1 MSPQE
6 VLIVDDDRSL
16 LEMMKSDLSRE
27 QFAVQ
32 TATSVPEAIE
42 RLHHTPHPD
51 AMILDISL
59 EPEPTAPGLPDDGLG
74 LLRWLRRD
82 TDFPVIML
90 SGTDAESVKVLAL
103 DLGADDYVTKPFGGR
118 ELAARLRAVLRRVTP
133 QPEGVLR
140 FRSAAGTGPTLTI
153 DPARHSVEV
162 DDQPVKL
169 THAELGILQA
179 LAQAHGRVLTRP
191 QLLDA
196 ALGIGR
202 WVSERTIDV
211 HVRRLREKIEDDP
224 GNPEIV
230 LTVRGLG
237 YRFGLSSL

>member
-1 MSPQE
+1 MSQQE

-16 LEMMKSDLSRE
+16 LEMMRGDLSRE
-27 QFAVQ
+27 LFAVH

-42 RLHHTPHPD
+42 RLRCAPHPD

-59 EPEPTAPGLPDDGLG
+59 EPDPTSSELPDDGLG
-74 LLRWLRRD
+74 LLQWLRRE

-133 QPEGVLR
+133 QTDDILR
-140 FRSAAGTGPTLTI
+140 FRSPESTRSRLLI
-153 DPARHSVEV
+153 DPARHAVEV
-162 DDQPVKL
+162 DGQPVKL

-179 LAQAHGRVLTRP
+179 LAQAHGRVLTRT

-196 ALGIGR
+196 ALGTGR

-211 HVRRLREKIEDDP
+211 HIRRLREKIEHDP
-224 GNPEIV
+224 GSPEIV

-237 YRFGLSSL
+237 YRFGL